1 MHTVR
6 HIPST
11 EPFQLCVYRRG
22 QRPDS
27 AAIVSAATDSAATV
41 SALRY
46 SRRHHTAVP
55 HIRRP
60 TNPCNTPVVAR
71 RGPPPNTR
79 FRGSQ

>member
-1 MHTVR
+1 MHTVQ

-27 AAIVSAATDSAATV
+27 AATV
-41 SALRY
+41 SVLHS

-55 HIRRP
+55 NIRRP
-60 TNPCNTPVVAR
+60 TNPCNMPVAAR
-71 RGPPPNTR
+71 RGPPPNSG
-79 FRGSQ
+79 FEDLSSHQSQAELR